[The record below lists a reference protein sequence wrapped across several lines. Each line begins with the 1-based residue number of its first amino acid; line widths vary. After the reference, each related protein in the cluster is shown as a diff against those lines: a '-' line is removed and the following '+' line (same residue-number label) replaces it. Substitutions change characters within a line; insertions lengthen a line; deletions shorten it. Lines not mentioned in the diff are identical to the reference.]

1 MKKGF
6 YSSLCTKLTSVA
18 LNVDLSNNLGSCYP
32 FDLQFLITQH
42 ILCYQNIIILIYN
55 NI

>member
-32 FDLQFLITQH
+32 FDLQFLITQFIQH
-42 ILCYQNIIILIYN
+42 ILIFKPLSVLH
-55 NI
+55 